1 MLDIFLVNS
10 VLVALCVMIHY
21 EFLYQM
27 TRWMPRLRIKHRY
40 RIVVGVIG
48 ALLAHSIEI
57 WIFAAAY
64 YWMHHAEN
72 FGNLS
77 GNFDGSY
84 MSSVYYSFTTY
95 TTLGFGDIE
104 PMGSIRYVTG
114 IEALF
119 GLVMITWTASFLYLE
134 MTRNWDSR

>member
-1 MLDIFLVNS
+1 MLGISLVNAA
-10 VLVALCVMIHY
+10 LVALCVMIHY

-27 TRWMPRLRIKHRY
+27 TRWMPRLHIRHRS

-48 ALLAHSIEI
+48 ALLAHTIEI

-64 YWMHHAEN
+64 YWLHHAQGWGHLT
-72 FGNLS
+72 GNY
-77 GNFDGSY
+77 DGSY

-95 TTLGFGDIE
+95 TTLGFGDIV
-104 PMGSIRYVTG
+104 PMGYIRFATG
-114 IEALF
+114 IEALV
-119 GLVMITWTASFLYLE
+119 GLVMITWSASFLYLE